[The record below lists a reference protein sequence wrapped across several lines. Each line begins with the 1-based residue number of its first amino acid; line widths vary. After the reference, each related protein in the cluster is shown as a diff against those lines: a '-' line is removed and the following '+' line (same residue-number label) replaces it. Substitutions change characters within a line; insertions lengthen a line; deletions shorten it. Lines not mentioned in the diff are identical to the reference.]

1 MPTYDYRCKKCGTR
15 FELKRGMTDDSPVL
29 CPKCQA
35 ADTTKLV
42 TGAPHIAISWK
53 NTLGLGHSGQIALPA
68 VLNRRLTSKVSRRT
82 AKVRNRAKLHPVEEP
97 A

>member
-1 MPTYDYRCKKCGTR
+1 MPTYDYRCKQCGAR
-15 FELKRGMTDDSPVL
+15 FEVKRGMTDESSVL
-29 CPKCQA
+29 CAKCQS

-68 VLNRRLTSKVSRRT
+68 VLNKRLMSKVGRRT
-82 AKVRNRAKLHPVEEP
+82 ARARNRAKQHLMEEP

>member
-82 AKVRNRAKLHPVEEP
+82 AKVRNRAKQHLVEEP